1 MKTLQTQ
8 CDLEQTNSF
17 FQVFYSYF
25 VDQSCE
31 PFIQS
36 SDYREALSFCTTRS
50 VFGLHHRRIFRN
62 RFRSI
67 SEEEWTAAQTFLL
80 SHTLLKLK
88 VLHNTTSLIK
98 YPNINPAY
106 DQMFKPKKTQLLQSW
121 SIHDH
126 PSSEQCGRSFCS
138 TCSWKTSHFLWQ
150 VWQTFK
156 HHVRSDVPVRISTGT
171 SGHADSNR
179 THLHFHHRF
188 YCARWSQAAPGTVQ
202 RTTSVSFHFSFFP
215 CVLTSCQISALF
227 ELHPVCFA
235 LQKSCSVTAG
245 EFPPSS
251 FEKQFLRTRFC
262 LIMELY
268 LRFSFLKVLTGGN
281 VSTVTPL
288 LYLFGIWP
296 Y

>member
-126 PSSEQCGRSFCS
+126 PSSEQTVWKEFLLHLQLEHFTFSLTGLANFYTSRQERCTSTDFHWHFWPRRLKPHPSTFPSSVLLRQVEPSGTRDGPKNHICFFSLQFLSMCPDILSDICSVWTSSCLFCATEVVFSHCWRIFSFKL
-138 TCSWKTSHFLWQ
+138 WKT
-150 VWQTFK
+150 VFK
-156 HHVRSDVPVRISTGT
+156 NPLPLDYG
-171 SGHADSNR
+171 A
-179 THLHFHHRF
+179 L
-188 YCARWSQAAPGTVQ
+188 
-202 RTTSVSFHFSFFP
+202 
-215 CVLTSCQISALF
+215 SALF
-227 ELHPVCFA
+227 F
-235 LQKSCSVTAG
+235 
-245 EFPPSS
+245 
-251 FEKQFLRTRFC
+251 FESADGRKR
-262 LIMELY
+262 I
-268 LRFSFLKVLTGGN
+268 
-281 VSTVTPL
+281 
-288 LYLFGIWP
+288 
-296 Y
+296 

>member
-126 PSSEQCGRSFCS
+126 PSSEQTVEGVSAPPAAGKLHIFFDRSGKLLYITSGAMYQYGFPLALLATPTQTAPIYISIIGFTAPGGAKRHQGRS
-138 TCSWKTSHFLWQ
+138 KEPHLFL
-150 VWQTFK
+150 F
-156 HHVRSDVPVRISTGT
+156 
-171 SGHADSNR
+171 
-179 THLHFHHRF
+179 
-188 YCARWSQAAPGTVQ
+188 
-202 RTTSVSFHFSFFP
+202 TSVSFHVSW
-215 CVLTSCQISALF
+215 
-227 ELHPVCFA
+227 HPVRYLLCLNFILFVLSYRSRVQSLLENFLLQALKNCF
-235 LQKSCSVTAG
+235 
-245 EFPPSS
+245 
-251 FEKQFLRTRFC
+251 
-262 LIMELY
+262 
-268 LRFSFLKVLTGGN
+268 
-281 VSTVTPL
+281 
-288 LYLFGIWP
+288 
-296 Y
+296 

>member
-1 MKTLQTQ
+1 MLAPHSHSNTQKWCSHPSSPRPPLIIFTFCSCKQSHNHSKCLWLLLLQSFSCGTRKKTFHPFKNLFIDDTCPSVKTLQTQ

-126 PSSEQCGRSFCS
+126 LSSEQ
-138 TCSWKTSHFLWQ
+138 TVWKEFLLHLQ
-150 VWQTFK
+150 LENFTF
-156 HHVRSDVPVRISTGT
+156 S
-171 SGHADSNR
+171 
-179 THLHFHHRF
+179 
-188 YCARWSQAAPGTVQ
+188 
-202 RTTSVSFHFSFFP
+202 
-215 CVLTSCQISALF
+215 
-227 ELHPVCFA
+227 
-235 LQKSCSVTAG
+235 
-245 EFPPSS
+245 
-251 FEKQFLRTRFC
+251 
-262 LIMELY
+262 
-268 LRFSFLKVLTGGN
+268 LTGLAN
-281 VSTVTPL
+281 
-288 LYLFGIWP
+288 F
-296 Y
+296 